1 MTKKVDAAA
10 ATVDDGLTS
19 IDAKLASAKREV
31 LVQIVK
37 LAQKRGMSGENGVWK
52 EFLNSIERFGATHSD
67 PARRSPADLLAFLR
81 TFKEESDLKFFA
93 RVMQCYSS
101 HDIAKKL
108 LQSQGTESPEQR
120 LVQLTIE
127 HSSYPTDFT
136 FPSYEEG
143 WLVTKLRAKGKRK
156 RSEAVIAVDCEMV
169 LCEDGTEALVKICVV
184 DRELQVK
191 LHEFV
196 NPKKAVAD
204 YRTSITGVSANDLD
218 GVTLSLEDIQKSMK
232 KLLSHG
238 TILVGHGLSNDMKAL
253 KIDHPKVIDTSY
265 IFKYGGDSMRR
276 RPSLVN
282 LCKSVLGYEVRKK
295 GEPHNCLDDACA
307 AMKLVLAK
315 IEKGFD
321 DDLPLVV
328 EEAVCVPEEDMPKL
342 FIQGIPIDMKSED
355 LHKVIPGVYTLD
367 QKMLKNGKSR
377 NYSILAIFENQQE
390 ALEAYDNINGQE
402 RGDSRGRLQKAVP
415 VKLSSGITETIYVHK
430 PVCGGDVDQ
439 ATTKKRLL
447 EISIE
452 TRTSEA
458 EVTEK
463 SKSEMNSC
471 VDHVEEIERL
481 TNQLIQRDREISDL
495 HKIIAAL
502 TRKHGL

>member
-1 MTKKVDAAA
+1 M
-10 ATVDDGLTS
+10 LSMLFHS
-19 IDAKLASAKREV
+19 ISDILLLFS
-31 LVQIVK
+31 LSFSCLHI
-37 LAQKRGMSGENGVWK
+37 LDY
-52 EFLNSIERFGATHSD
+52 FL
-67 PARRSPADLLAFLR
+67 LLNYN
-81 TFKEESDLKFFA
+81 T
-93 RVMQCYSS
+93 CYMV
-101 HDIAKKL
+101 
-108 LQSQGTESPEQR
+108 QR

-127 HSSYPTDFT
+127 HPSYPTDFT

-196 NPKKAVAD
+196 NPKKGVAD

-218 GVTLSLEDIQKSMK
+218 GVTFSLEDIQKSMK

-276 RPSLVN
+276 RTRPSLVN

-402 RGDSRGRLQKAVP
+402 RGDSWGRLQKAVP
-415 VKLSSGITETIYVHK
+415 VELSSGIAETIYVHK

-439 ATTKKRLL
+439 ATIKKRLSED
-447 EISIE
+447 EISVE

-463 SKSEMNSC
+463 SEMKNSC
-471 VDHVEEIERL
+471 VEHVEEIKRL
-481 TNQLIQRDREISDL
+481 TNQLTQRDREISDL
-495 HKIIAAL
+495 YKIITAL
-502 TRKHGL
+502 TRKQGL